1 MTAYIA
7 RRLLLAF
14 VTIWAISI
22 LSFIIIELPEGD
34 SVDKWMDWAMQQ
46 GDTSHNPELAQYYRE
61 YLGLDQPQYIR
72 YLKWVG
78 NLMRGELGY
87 SFGDGYYASGE
98 KPIKSIIGDR
108 IWITIVLTS
117 FTIIVTWTFAIP
129 VGIYAAV
136 RQHSV
141 GDYVFTVLGFT
152 GLAVPDFLL
161 GLVLM
166 YVGFAYFNQ
175 NVGGLFSADYVNAPW
190 SFAKAYDLFQHLWIP
205 AVVLGTSEDGWA
217 DQGDAEQSAGRAQQ
231 TLRNYG
237 PRQGRQGLQAHPEVP
252 RAGGDQ
258 PAGEHGRVPAA
269 ISGGR
274 QRYRLSGPEPADGRP
289 HTAARHTPAGP
300 LPGGLPRAAPGRPD
314 GHRHPHLRHPAGRG
328 RPPDQVHGAVGTQG
342 TEFQGTKAGKPHVRP
357 DRAISRVRGQI
368 VGSSRPR

>member
-1 MTAYIA
+1 MTGYIA

-34 SVDKWMDWAMQQ
+34 AVDKWMDWAMSQ
-46 GDTSHNPELAQYYRE
+46 GDTSHDPALAQYYRE

-78 NLMRGELGY
+78 NLLRGDLGY
-87 SFGDGYYASGE
+87 TFGSGYYASGE

-108 IWITIVLTS
+108 IWITIVLTG

-166 YVGFAYFNQ
+166 YIGFAYFNQ

-190 SFAKAYDLFQHLWIP
+190 SLAKAYDLFQHLWIP
-205 AVVLGTSEDGWA
+205 AVVLGTSGT
-217 DQGDAEQSAGRAQQ
+217 AGLIRVMRNNLLDELGKPYVVTARAKGV
-231 TLRNYG
+231 R
-237 PRQGRQGLQAHPEVP
+237 GLEARAEVP

-258 PAGEHGRVPAA
+258 PDGEHGGLPAA
-269 ISGGR
+269 LAGGR
-274 QRYRLSGPEPADGRP
+274 QRDRVGGAQPADGGSDP
-289 HTAARHTPAGP
+289 AAGDSAAGTRTW
-300 LPGGLPRAAPGRPD
+300 RA
-314 GHRHPHLRHPAGRG
+314 
-328 RPPDQVHGAVGTQG
+328 
-342 TEFQGTKAGKPHVRP
+342 
-357 DRAISRVRGQI
+357 SWCSCW
-368 VGSSRPR
+368 GS